1 MTTYAVTG
9 ATGKLGRLVLDE
21 LLSKTDAANVVALA
35 RDPSALADYA
45 ARGVQV
51 RQADYDDPA
60 SVEAAL
66 AGVDRVLMISGNAV
80 GQRERQ
86 HGAVID
92 AAKKAG
98 VSYLAYTSVLNAQ
111 DSKLLLA
118 AEHVLTENLLAKS
131 GLNYD
136 VLRMPWYSEN
146 YVGSLGP
153 AIEHG
158 AIFGATGDG
167 RLSTAT
173 RGDLAGGAV
182 GALLNSPGGKIY
194 EFAGDHS
201 WSMDE
206 FAAEVGRQA
215 GKPVAYVNQSE
226 SDYAKTLESVGLP
239 PPVAAF
245 LASTSY
251 LSGFGELY
259 SESKDLS
266 TLSGRPTTP
275 ISDTIAEALKG

>member
-9 ATGKLGRLVLDE
+9 ASGQLGRLVLDE
-21 LLSKTDAANVVALA
+21 LLTQTEAANVVALA
-35 RDPSALADYA
+35 RDPAVLQKYDQL
-45 ARGVQV
+45 GVQV

-60 SVEAAL
+60 SLKAAL
-66 AGVDRVLMISGNAV
+66 QGVDRVLLISGNAV

-86 HGAVID
+86 HGNVIGG
-92 AAKKAG
+92 AKEAG
-98 VSYLAYTSVLNAQ
+98 VSYLAYTSILNAQ
-111 DSKLLLA
+111 ASKLALA
-118 AEHVLTENLLAKS
+118 GEHALTEKLLEKS

-146 YVGSLGP
+146 YTAALAP

-158 AIFGATGDG
+158 AIYGATGEG
-167 RLSTAT
+167 RLSTAS
-173 RGDLAGGAV
+173 RADLAGGAV
-182 GALLNSPGGKIY
+182 GALLRSPGGKVY
-194 EFAGDHS
+194 EFAGDQS
-201 WSMDE
+201 WSMAE

-215 GKPVAYVNQSE
+215 GKPVQYVNQSE
-226 SDYAKTLESVGLP
+226 ADYAKTLEGAGLP
-239 PPVAAF
+239 PPVAAL

-251 LSGFGELY
+251 LAGSGELY

-275 ISDTIAEALKG
+275 ISETIAAALKG

>member
-21 LLSKTDAANVVALA
+21 LLTKTDAASVVALA
-35 RDPSALADYA
+35 RDTAALADYA
-45 ARGVQV
+45 AKGVQV

-60 SVEAAL
+60 SLDAAF
-66 AGVDRVLMISGNAV
+66 AGVDRVLLISGNAV

-86 HGAVID
+86 HGAAID

-111 DSKLLLA
+111 GSKLLLA
-118 AEHVLTENLLAKS
+118 AEHVLTENLLGKS

-146 YVGSLGP
+146 YVGSLAP
-153 AIEHG
+153 SIEHG
-158 AIFGATGDG
+158 AIYGATGDG

-173 RGDLAGGAV
+173 RADLAGGAV
-182 GALLNSPGGKIY
+182 GALLNSPGGKVY
-194 EFAGDHS
+194 EFAGDQS
-201 WSMDE
+201 WSMAE

-215 GKPVAYVNQSE
+215 GKPVEYVNQSE

-239 PPVAAF
+239 PPVAGF

-251 LSGFGELY
+251 LAGFGELY

-266 TLSGRPTTP
+266 TLSGRASTP
-275 ISDTIAEALKG
+275 ISETIAEALKG

>member
-1 MTTYAVTG
+1 MTKYAVTG

-21 LLSKTDAANVVALA
+21 LLTKTDAANVVALA
-35 RDPSALADYA
+35 RDPTALQAYDQ
-45 ARGVQV
+45 RGVDV

-60 SVEAAL
+60 SLKAAFQ
-66 AGVDRVLMISGNAV
+66 GVDRVLLISGNAV

-86 HGAVID
+86 HGAAID
-92 AAKKAG
+92 AAKEAG

-111 DSKLLLA
+111 ASKLLLA

-146 YVGSLGP
+146 YTGALAP

-158 AIFGATGDG
+158 AIYGATGNG
-167 RLSTAT
+167 RLSTAS
-173 RGDLAGGAV
+173 RADLAGGAV
-182 GALLNSPGGKIY
+182 GALLNSPGGKVY
-194 EFAGDHS
+194 EFAGDTS

-206 FAAEVGRQA
+206 FAEAVGRQA
-215 GKPVAYVNQSE
+215 GKPVKYVNQSE
-226 SDYAKTLESVGLP
+226 ADYAKTLEGVGLP
-239 PPVAAF
+239 PPAAGF

-251 LSGFGELY
+251 LAGFGELY

-275 ISDTIAEALKG
+275 IQETIRQALGN

>member
-1 MTTYAVTG
+1 MTKYAVTG

-21 LLSKTDAANVVALA
+21 LLLKANPSDIVALA

-45 ARGVQV
+45 QKGIDV

-60 SVEAAL
+60 SVDAAL

-111 DSKLLLA
+111 QSKLALA

-146 YVGSLGP
+146 YTAALGP

-158 AIFGATGDG
+158 AIYGATGDG

-173 RGDLAGGAV
+173 RADLAGGAV
-182 GALLNSPGGKIY
+182 GALLSSPGGKIY
-194 EFAGDHS
+194 EFAGDTS
-201 WSMDE
+201 WSMGE

-226 SDYAKTLESVGLP
+226 SDYAKTLEGAGLP
-239 PPVAAF
+239 APVAGF

-251 LSGFGELY
+251 LAGHGELY

-275 ISDTIAEALKG
+275 IGETIAAALKG

>member
-21 LLSKTDAANVVALA
+21 LLTRADASDIVALA

-45 ARGVQV
+45 AKGVQV

-60 SVEAAL
+60 SLDAAL
-66 AGVDRVLMISGNAV
+66 GGVDRVLMISGNAV

-86 HGAVID
+86 HGAVIE

-111 DSKLLLA
+111 ASKLLLA
-118 AEHVLTENLLAKS
+118 AEHVLTENLLQKS

-146 YVGSLGP
+146 YTGSLAP
-153 AIEHG
+153 SIEHG
-158 AIFGATGDG
+158 AIYGATGDG

-173 RGDLAGGAV
+173 RADLAGGAV
-182 GALLNSPGGKIY
+182 GALLNSP
-194 EFAGDHS
+194 
-201 WSMDE
+201 
-206 FAAEVGRQA
+206 AAR
-215 GKPVAYVNQSE
+215 
-226 SDYAKTLESVGLP
+226 
-239 PPVAAF
+239 
-245 LASTSY
+245 STSSPATRAGRWPSSPRKSAVRRASRGIRQPVRIR
-251 LSGFGELY
+251 LREDARERRAAAACRRVSSPAPATSPG
-259 SESKDLS
+259 SASS
-266 TLSGRPTTP
+266 TARART
-275 ISDTIAEALKG
+275 

>member
-21 LLSKTDAANVVALA
+21 LLTKVAPGDVVALA
-35 RDPSALADYA
+35 RDPDVLADYA
-45 ARGVQV
+45 AKGVEV

-60 SVEAAL
+60 SLDAAF
-66 AGVDRVLMISGNAV
+66 AGVDRVLLISGNAV

-86 HGAVID
+86 HGNAID
-92 AAKKAG
+92 AAKRSG

-111 DSKLLLA
+111 ESKLALA
-118 AEHVLTENLLAKS
+118 AEHKLTENLLAAS

-146 YVGSLGP
+146 YTGALAP

-158 AIFGATGDG
+158 AIFGASGDG
-167 RLSTAT
+167 KLSTAT
-173 RGDLAGGAV
+173 RADLAGGSV
-182 GALLNSPGGKIY
+182 GALLSSPGGNIY
-194 EFAGDHS
+194 ELAGDTA
-201 WSMDE
+201 WTFAE
-206 FAAEVGRQA
+206 FAAELSRQA

-226 SDYAKTLESVGLP
+226 ADYARTLEGAGLP
-239 PPVAAF
+239 PPVAGF

-251 LSGFGELY
+251 LAGSGELY

-266 TLSGRPTTP
+266 TLSGRATTP
-275 ISDTIAEALKG
+275 IGQTIAAALKG

>member
-35 RDPSALADYA
+35 RDPSALVDYA

-60 SVEAAL
+60 SVDAAL

-86 HGAVID
+86 HAAVID

-173 RGDLAGGAV
+173 RADLAGGSV

-194 EFAGDHS
+194 EFAGDQS
-201 WSMDE
+201 WSMEE

>member
-21 LLSKTDAANVVALA
+21 LLAKTDAANVVALA

-45 ARGVQV
+45 SKGVQV

-66 AGVDRVLMISGNAV
+66 QGVERVLLISGNAV

-111 DSKLLLA
+111 ASKLLLA
-118 AEHVLTENLLAKS
+118 AEHVLTENLLQNS

-146 YVGSLGP
+146 YTGALAP
-153 AIEHG
+153 AIAHG
-158 AIFGATGDG
+158 AIYGATGEG

-173 RGDLAGGAV
+173 RADLAGGAV
-182 GALLNSPGGKIY
+182 GAMLTSPGGKTY
-194 EFAGDHS
+194 EFAGDQS
-201 WSMDE
+201 WSMGE

-215 GKPVAYVNQSE
+215 GQPVSYVNQSE
-226 SDYAKTLESVGLP
+226 ADYAKTLEGAGLP
-239 PPVAAF
+239 A
-245 LASTSY
+245 
-251 LSGFGELY
+251 
-259 SESKDLS
+259 
-266 TLSGRPTTP
+266 
-275 ISDTIAEALKG
+275 

>member
-21 LLSKTDAANVVALA
+21 LLAKTDAGDVVAIA
-35 RDPSALADYA
+35 RDPAALADYA
-45 ARGVQV
+45 AKGVQV

-60 SVEAAL
+60 SLDGAL

-98 VSYLAYTSVLNAQ
+98 VSYLAYTSILNAQ
-111 DSKLLLA
+111 GSKLALA
-118 AEHVLTENLLAKS
+118 AEHVLTEKLLEGS

-146 YVGSLGP
+146 YTGALAPS
-153 AIEHG
+153 IEHG
-158 AIFGATGDG
+158 AIFGATGEG
-167 RLSTAT
+167 RLSTAS
-173 RGDLAGGAV
+173 RADLAGGAV
-182 GALLNSPGGKIY
+182 GALLNSPGGKVY
-194 EFAGDHS
+194 EFAGDES

-215 GKPVAYVNQSE
+215 GKPVQYVNQSE
-226 SDYAKTLESVGLP
+226 ADYAKTLESVGLP
-239 PPVAAF
+239 PPVAGF

-251 LSGFGELY
+251 LAGFGELY

-266 TLSGRPTTP
+266 TLSGRASTP
-275 ISDTIAEALKG
+275 ISETIAEALKG